1 MDRAARSL
9 MCLFGL
15 KCRRGLDCHCGH
27 TDVEKKVFADR
38 KALRVKEWMAPC
50 GFCAVGRCRYGAECQ
65 RSIRSRMSNEA
76 YQKQSAPAA
85 ESESDYASAESGSDS
100 GSESADEAGMTGPAG
115 CGAEGMVP
123 DSALVPFLS
132 KDFTK
137 VTKGWRPNVSSK
149 VVKGEYRGFGE
160 ASVYWILNVLPVSP
174 GSDNG
179 DRGDND
185 EQCAEDAIDFV
196 FRQSKG
202 AVMSQKAQKRI
213 SKQKRVEVVWAGP
226 AVVREQRA
234 VRRAPIRGTGVR
246 KVLFDDND
254 GSGSTDDVPMV
265 DQQHRL
271 QSLRKIQL
279 WLWRRQVQDHLCV
292 LRICFQK
299 WVGGGLAGWFIRN
312 YARRFTQFC
321 RDVSTRREKGWD
333 VLERG
338 GVSMRRAEYHTWMN
352 IGKWVDERDLAAGN
366 LFRQWISALPKG
378 ECRNVQVAA
387 TRQSA
392 ATVLR
397 TVLLYRAVEVA
408 QDSDLTYLK
417 GSFEGWLWRAKRD
430 IQIRIQDIEWLCVG
444 VMRDLFI
451 WEFQKAWRRW
461 RLWVGVHRAEK
472 VLRRL
477 EMGQL
482 RGAIRQWWGCLYAEW
497 MKEADAHR
505 TAEVPYNWSRVVRK
519 GQVQQRQ
526 AEAKQMA
533 AAIKAKK
540 AAATAMY
547 KCMQIVVD
555 LHWKGPSR
563 SVGFGKGSEHMR
575 TWNHQY
581 MTDWYT
587 KDGYGCH

>member
-1 MDRAARSL
+1 MDRTVLAA
-9 MCLFGL
+9 MCLHGAGCREGL
-15 KCRRGLDCHCGH
+15 NCPRGH
-27 TDVEKKVFADR
+27 TDVHRQLFSEKKQ
-38 KALRVKEWMAPC
+38 LREREWMAPC
-50 GFCAVGRCRYGAECQ
+50 GFCAAGCCWYGQNCL
-65 RSIRSRMSNEA
+65 RSIRSRFSETA
-76 YQKQSAPAA
+76 YGNQRAPA
-85 ESESDYASAESGSDS
+85 EPEPESDYASAESGSDS
-100 GSESADEAGMTGPAG
+100 GEDSADEAGMAGPAG
-115 CGAEGMVP
+115 FGAACAVP
-123 DSALVPFLS
+123 DCALVPFCS
-132 KDFTK
+132 EDYTE
-137 VTKGWRPNVSSK
+137 VIKGWRPNV
-149 VVKGEYRGFGE
+149 GAAAAGYRGFGE
-160 ASVYWILNVLPVSP
+160 PPIFWMLNMVQVPVPP
-174 GSDNG
+174 GTDCSDSG
-179 DRGDND
+179 
-185 EQCAEDAIDFV
+185 QCEVDAVGFM
-196 FRQSKG
+196 FKQSEG
-202 AVMSQKAQKRI
+202 AVMSQKARRRI
-213 SKQKRVEVVWAGP
+213 ATQKRVEVVWARP
-226 AVVREQRA
+226 AAVCEQRA
-234 VRRAPIRGTGVR
+234 VRRAPIRGAGVR
-246 KVLFDDND
+246 KVLFDDSD
-254 GSGSTDDVPMV
+254 GSGSTDDMPMV
-265 DQQHRL
+265 DEPVSQQHRL
-271 QSLRKIQL
+271 QSLRRVQL
-279 WLWRRQVQDHLCV
+279 WEWRRQVQDHLCV

-378 ECRNVQVAA
+378 ECHNVQVAA

-505 TAEVPYNWSRVVRK
+505 TAEVPYNWSRVVWK

-533 AAIKAKK
+533 AAIMAKK
-540 AAATAMY
+540 AATAMC

-563 SVGFGKGSEHMR
+563 SVGFGKGSEHVR
-575 TWNHQY
+575 TWRHQY